1 MRSEQHLTAD
11 ELQEKIV
18 MRGRSYQLW
27 VALIVLAVGAAV
39 AGYYEVSPI
48 WIMVGTVGWAVSA
61 LHISF
66 TATLGELY
74 VLLRRIKNI
83 VAEATLVARDFY
95 NFLRNFQ
102 LCLSTILEI
111 VDWWNNRH

>member
-74 VLLRRIKNI
+74 EINDQLAGRKDEFKGLLGTSI
-83 VAEATLVARDFY
+83 D
-95 NFLRNFQ
+95 
-102 LCLSTILEI
+102 
-111 VDWWNNRH
+111 D